1 MINILGNFARLE
13 ELFLML
19 DAKLSEIDLAIQSS
33 ADPDS
38 DGLFDQSE
46 YYVGLGFVAAQQCLV
61 ETVIFSGL
69 GKNKKAYKLGPRH
82 RCGIAYVAAINSA
95 ADWWKHE
102 AEWWVDLDIIKNS
115 NATTVNNVLVISNSN
130 SYQLSNLLFALSNNK
145 EIKLKCL
152 LPIITEWEHALT
164 NWKNK

>member
-13 ELFLML
+13 ELFLMF

-46 YYVGLGFVAAQQCLV
+46 YYVGLGFVAAQQYLV

-82 RCGIAYVAAINSA
+82 RSGIAYVAAINSA
-95 ADWWKHE
+95 AD
-102 AEWWVDLDIIKNS
+102 WWVDLDIIKNS

-130 SYQLSNLLFALSNNK
+130 GYQLSNLLFALSNNK

-164 NWKNK
+164 N

>member
-1 MINILGNFARLE
+1 MINILGSFARLE

-19 DAKLSEIDLAIQSS
+19 DAKLSEIDLAIQGS

-46 YYVGLGFVAAQQCLV
+46 YYVGLGFVAAQQYLV
-61 ETVIFSGL
+61 ETVIFLGL

-82 RCGIAYVAAINSA
+82 RSGIAYVAAINSA

-102 AEWWVDLDIIKNS
+102 AEWWVDLDIMKNS
-115 NATTVNNVLVISNSN
+115 NSTTVNNVQAISNSN
-130 SYQLSNLLFALSNNK
+130 SYQLSNLLFTLSNNK

-152 LPIITEWEHALT
+152 LPIITEWECALT
-164 NWKNK
+164 N